1 MYKIVRRLN
10 TKTSSMIGL
19 KLEVMPSH
27 PLHQTIPQAPE
38 SMEEIVEAEDDVQE
52 GRNNGPEDR
61 CVGAV
66 SDGGL
71 AHTVH
76 VILGLIPVSVVQEH
90 ELAKVLRDVGEC
102 AVAQVSG
109 PAGFDGVTK
118 AARVTPGPG
127 HDVCDKENI
136 IKLR

>member
-1 MYKIVRRLN
+1 MP
-10 TKTSSMIGL
+10 
-19 KLEVMPSH
+19 LEPV
-27 PLHQTIPQAPE
+27 LQLRPQFPE
-38 SMEEIVEAEDDVQE
+38 SLQQIVETEDEVE
-52 GRNNGPEDR
+52 KGRDNPPEDG

-90 ELAKVLRDVGEC
+90 ELEKVLRDIGEC

-109 PAGFDGVTK
+109 PAGFDGVTE

-136 IKLR
+136 IKLS